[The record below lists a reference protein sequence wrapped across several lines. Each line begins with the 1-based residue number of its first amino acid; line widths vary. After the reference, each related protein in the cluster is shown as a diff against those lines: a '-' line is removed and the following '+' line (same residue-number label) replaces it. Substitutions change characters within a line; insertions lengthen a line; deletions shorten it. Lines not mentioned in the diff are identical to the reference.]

1 MLWIMKIFRNITREN
16 LNCRCLTFWFCTDGI
31 GYVEDG
37 REIFDE
43 DLDDDALASSK
54 KGRIN

>member
-1 MLWIMKIFRNITREN
+1 MKIFRNITREN